1 MTVDSAKRRGRVTPV
16 HTHYKP
22 RVLCIVSLSDLTTAA
37 KAIARR
43 INATYRDRRCG
54 SYLFVDGSGRAFVV
68 SEEASVAQTWC
79 REKFSW
85 LVGLYSPG
93 IMGHA
98 LEPTIAGVTEDL
110 AYHLGVHP

>member
-1 MTVDSAKRRGRVTPV
+1 MAVELARRGGRVSPV
-16 HTHYKP
+16 HNCHTP
-22 RVLCIVSLSDLTTAA
+22 RVLCIVTIPDITSAA

-93 IMGHA
+93 IMGQT